1 LGIRIG
7 QKMMTAK
14 FTMCPNTGAS
24 VTQKTVVMFNVF
36 EVGQFEIGQEVG
48 CIWTERAADVNP
60 GRWQFSEVKGGVRIG
75 GPSEYFDTKEDALVA
90 FEGKFRKP
98 NEV

>member
-1 LGIRIG
+1 MI
-7 QKMMTAK
+7 TAM

-24 VTQKTVVMFNVF
+24 VTQKTVLMFDVF
-36 EVGQFEIGQEVG
+36 EVGQFERGQEVG
-48 CIWTERAADVNP
+48 RIWTERAADVNL
-60 GRWQFSEVKGGVRIG
+60 GRWQFSEVKGGVSIG
-75 GPSEYFDTKEDALVA
+75 GPSEFDTKEDALVA

>member
-1 LGIRIG
+1 MPELIQGRSD
-7 QKMMTAK
+7 T
-14 FTMCPNTGAS
+14 
-24 VTQKTVVMFNVF
+24 
-36 EVGQFEIGQEVG
+36 EIAHLALRENRRVSQALPGDES
-48 CIWTERAADVNP
+48 AADVNP
-60 GRWQFSEVKGGVRIG
+60 GRWQFSEVKGGVSIG